1 MGCKTRVATK
11 PLEQAAVAKANAAV
25 GNTMCTTYE
34 QRKKWMDAY
43 LAALPAEKQ
52 KEGIGWKCADP
63 KGRTPKEVSEKC
75 PRANIVVRVVNS
87 VEGKPVA
94 NAEVMIAG
102 PEIHNGVTNAD
113 GYVEFENVEP
123 GNYEVNGIHPVEG
136 EDSTSVSAS
145 KGTTTPAD
153 LSLQQEATVREARK
167 HVGSKAWA
175 HDADR
180 PPYPPGEYKCNL
192 FVYETLNKSGKPVP
206 MKERWSLR
214 NMKKV
219 KHPPLA
225 GQWADPSVEIPGWEV
240 VTNPQ
245 PGDIVAI
252 ESNPLPVGASGHV
265 GIVSGPKSS
274 ISATGEQV
282 VENDWGF
289 RPGQTPTFRRY
300 VGP

>member
-11 PLEQAAVAKANAAV
+11 PLEQAAVAKANAAI

-87 VEGKPVA
+87 EGKPVA

-102 PEIHNGVTNAD
+102 PGIHNRVTNAD
-113 GYVEFENVEP
+113 GIVEFENVEP
-123 GNYEVNGIHPVEG
+123 GNYEVNGIHAAIG

-153 LSLQQEATVREARK
+153 LSLQEATVREARK
-167 HVGSKAWA
+167 HVSSKAWA
-175 HDADR
+175 YDADR
-180 PPYPPGEYKCNL
+180 PPYPPDTNKCNL
-192 FVYETLNKSGKPVP
+192 FVYETLTKSGKPVP
-206 MKERWSLR
+206 MKERWSWS
-214 NMKKV
+214 NMKNV
-219 KHPPLA
+219 KYPPLA

-245 PGDIVAI
+245 PGDVAAI
-252 ESNPLPVGASGHV
+252 AHDYSDASGHV
-265 GIVSGPKSS
+265 AIVSGPNSS
-274 ISATGEQV
+274 ISATGEEV